1 VQGGLRK
8 QYISATVTSECA
20 YCHQP
25 MRIEIDSELKFT
37 VKEKGTR
44 PVVFAPLKMID
55 PKSPSI
61 IDGF

>member
-1 VQGGLRK
+1 MQ
-8 QYISATVTSECA
+8 
-20 YCHQP
+20 
-25 MRIEIDSELKFT
+25 IEIGSELKFT
-37 VKEKGTR
+37 VKEKGAR